1 MIKKFTKAKT
11 NKRRKV
17 KLKEIS
23 PTLKVLYVCTMI
35 TGSIFLLGIFWSIAA
50 YAMAEIP
57 PDDSNIQPRIVETI
71 PATSCVT
78 TTMSVTTKTTTT
90 TTTKVTTTT
99 APVTTTVVTTTTTE
113 EVVNDSSD
121 DCNSYYEEED
131 YEYDYYDESYEQDYE
146 SDNEYVEEYD
156 TYNES
161 GNMTLLGNLRIT
173 GYVETGYPTASGV
186 YPYVGGV
193 AMSTSYGIPY
203 GSTIYIE
210 DLGYYTLF
218 DTGCAYGV
226 VDVFCDTVDE
236 CYELTSWSN
245 VYVVN

>member
-11 NKRRKV
+11 NKRKV
-17 KLKEIS
+17 LKDLS

-35 TGSIFLLGIFWSIAA
+35 VGSIFLLGIFWSIAA
-50 YAMAEIP
+50 YAMTEIP
-57 PDDSNIQPRIVETI
+57 PDDSDIQPRIVETV
-71 PATSCVT
+71 PVTSCVT
-78 TTMSVTTKTTTT
+78 TTIPVTTTVTTVTTTKTTTT
-90 TTTKVTTTT
+90 TV
-99 APVTTTVVTTTTTE
+99 PVTTTVVTTTTTE
-113 EVVNDSSD
+113 EVVDDSSD
-121 DCNSYYEEED
+121 DCDSYYEED
-131 YEYDYYDESYEQDYE
+131 YEYDYCDESYEQDYE
-146 SDNEYVEEYD
+146 SGDEYVEEYDD

-226 VDVFCDTVDE
+226 VDVFCNTVDE
-236 CYELTSWSN
+236 CYQLTSWSN